1 MITAAVNDFVLAVKN
16 DVVEVFKVSP
26 YDTKIYKYE
35 DAKKYIDQKIN
46 EKKKAEK
53 KTKTRNNE
61 IFSLG

>member
-1 MITAAVNDFVLAVKN
+1 M
-16 DVVEVFKVSP
+16 EVFKVSP

-61 IFSLG
+61 IFSLGQHK